1 MSTDLNRRQFASSL
15 IAGSVAGTSTDCIFF
30 PIDTLKTRLQAAEG
44 FRKAGGFRHLEKG
57 VVAVVAGSAP
67 AAALFFGA
75 YTLAKTELSGALPGA
90 PDAAVH
96 MAAAIVGEVVESVV
110 RVPTELV
117 KQRMQAGR
125 HASSPAAVR
134 DIVAASGVRGLF
146 RGYASTLA
154 RDIPFALIQFP
165 LYESLRQ
172 SYAERARRQPTA
184 VEAALAGSAAGA
196 VAAAITTPLDVAK
209 TRIMLSQDHSTGV
222 HVMIRRIWREEGPRR
237 LFAGVAPRV
246 LWISFGGFW
255 FFGSF
260 EMANQLL
267 LREVFKEPR
276 AVGDSSPDLSAP
288 TRWRGRA
295 DSSAEGT
302 RMRA

>member
-209 TRIMLSQDHSTGV
+209 TRIMLSQDHSVRAGCRATG
-222 HVMIRRIWREEGPRR
+222 
-237 LFAGVAPRV
+237 FCARV
-246 LWISFGGFW
+246 RVRS
-255 FFGSF
+255 
-260 EMANQLL
+260 
-267 LREVFKEPR
+267 R
-276 AVGDSSPDLSAP
+276 P
-288 TRWRGRA
+288 TLPTAKRA
-295 DSSAEGT
+295 DGCARDDSKDLARRRAEAAL
-302 RMRA
+302 RRRRAARALDLVWGLLVLRLV